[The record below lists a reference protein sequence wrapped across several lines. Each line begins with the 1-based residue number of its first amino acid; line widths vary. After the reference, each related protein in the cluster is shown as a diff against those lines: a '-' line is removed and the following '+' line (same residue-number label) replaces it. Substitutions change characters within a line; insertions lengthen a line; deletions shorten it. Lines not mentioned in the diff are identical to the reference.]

1 MGDDDWE
8 LFVPVIGERYP
19 EGYQYAEHGKSKW
32 HGGSV
37 VHIKTPRN
45 DVFQYRKPKQK
56 ENKMPDRTP
65 QQVLKDAIDSGA
77 VDAWINGEDIQCD
90 AGGIWKDYERREGLT
105 PNFQH
110 SEINWKPS
118 PPEPTR
124 INWRPVVTG
133 KEPKGWVLCTWKDTS
148 NYVAL
153 CRRVPQEDPHDQDW
167 EDAEGTYY
175 DPPTHWAP
183 MCNLPE

>member
-19 EGYQYAEHGKSKW
+19 EGYQFAEHGKSKW

-45 DVFQYRKPKQK
+45 DVYQYRKPKQK

-65 QQVLKDAIDSGA
+65 QQALKDAIDSGA
-77 VDAWINGEDIQCD
+77 VDAWINGEDIQYRVHGSVD
-90 AGGIWKDYERREGLT
+90 RWIPVESPHPDFALHGLEYR
-105 PNFQH
+105 P
-110 SEINWKPS
+110 K
-118 PPEPTR
+118 PPEPTK

-133 KEPKGWVLCTWKDTS
+133 KEPKGVVLGYWGPLAIQTAQYCVGRYWGCPETQIEYAT
-148 NYVAL
+148 
-153 CRRVPQEDPHDQDW
+153 
-167 EDAEGTYY
+167 
-175 DPPTHWAP
+175 PTHWAP
-183 MCNLPE
+183 MCNLPEEK